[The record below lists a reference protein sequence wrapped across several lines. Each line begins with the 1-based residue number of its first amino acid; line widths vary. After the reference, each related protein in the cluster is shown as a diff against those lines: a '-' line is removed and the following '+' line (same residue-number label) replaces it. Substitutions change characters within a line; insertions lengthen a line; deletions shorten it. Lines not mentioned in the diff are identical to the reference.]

1 MRNRSR
7 VILLFFVAT
16 VSCDRVAAEDTL
28 QFKTEASP
36 QFDAA
41 FQNRDGWIGADG
53 AYSTPLSQDKTL
65 WLFSD
70 TWIGKVRDGRR
81 VDGTIVNNTVAIQ
94 QGKGPEAK
102 VQFFVRRDAQS
113 KTVAFVVPADGHGW
127 FWLQAG
133 TRIGDKLYLFLAQIE
148 RTNDPGVFGFRQ
160 SGQWLGVVDKPDDD
174 PLMWKIQQHKLPC
187 TRFTRQRQINFGAG
201 LLEEGEYV
209 YIYGTDDDR
218 SKQPLE
224 RYLIAGRAPK
234 EKLEDFTQ
242 WRFYHDGKWTD
253 DFQSADRLT
262 DGVASELSVSYV
274 PAIKKYVLV
283 YSEAGLSPNILI
295 RTATMPVGPWSK
307 PTTIYR
313 CPESGWDKRI
323 FCYAAKD
330 HPELAGEGELIISY
344 AANSF
349 ELSHVVAD
357 ARLYWPRFIRV
368 RLGGD

>member
-1 MRNRSR
+1 MEPIPRR
-7 VILLFFVAT
+7 
-16 VSCDRVAAEDTL
+16 
-28 QFKTEASP
+28 
-36 QFDAA
+36 
-41 FQNRDGWIGADG
+41 
-53 AYSTPLSQDKTL
+53 LSQDKTL

-94 QGKGPEAK
+94 QGKGPDAK
-102 VQFFVRRDAQS
+102 VQFLVRRDEHGKA
-113 KTVAFVVPADGHGW
+113 VAFVVPADGHGW

-160 SGQWLGVVDKPDDD
+160 IGQWLGVVDKPDGD
-174 PLMWKIQQHKLPC
+174 PLVWKIQQHKLPC
-187 TRFTRQRQINFGAG
+187 ARFTPQRQINFGAG

-234 EKLEDFTQ
+234 EKLEDFAQ

-262 DGVASELSVSYV
+262 DGVASELSVSFV

-283 YSEAGLSPNILI
+283 YSEAGLSPNILDSN
-295 RTATMPVGPWSK
+295 RVDA
-307 PTTIYR
+307 
-313 CPESGWDKRI
+313 GWTVVEAD
-323 FCYAAKD
+323 D
-330 HPELAGEGELIISY
+330 G
-344 AANSF
+344 
-349 ELSHVVAD
+349 LS
-357 ARLYWPRFIRV
+357 LP
-368 RLGGD
+368 